1 MSVSFLPGLYIHIPF
16 CDTKCGYC
24 DFYSVTDDS
33 AQPEFIGAL
42 CTEIRLAAGD
52 HAFRRPV
59 DTIYFGGGTPSLLKA
74 AEIEKILLAVFDSYT
89 ITADCE
95 ITLETNPGTVDY
107 LKLYSFKKA
116 GINRLS
122 IGIQSFSDE
131 ELKFLGRIHDA
142 GQAKNTLKIAERAG
156 FDNVSIDLIYALPGQ
171 TLTSWKQSLKT
182 AMEYQPRHISAY
194 NLIFE
199 PGTPFFR
206 QLQHGK
212 MHPLPEDLEVGFF
225 NFTKD
230 FLNEAGYDHYEI
242 SNYAAGPKYLSRHNY
257 KYWNHVEY
265 RGFGPS
271 AHSFID
277 KRRFSNV
284 RSVKH
289 YIEKIRSGAN
299 VVDFEE
305 SLSRQQI
312 MFEHVYLHLR
322 TQQGVHLP
330 GFRARFHKDFKR
342 IYAPLINQLLDNR
355 LAVFSNFYFK
365 FTRKGMLLSDEIL
378 PEFSAV

>member
-16 CDTKCGYC
+16 CYTKCGYC

-33 AQPEFIGAL
+33 SREEFVNAL

-52 HAFRRPV
+52 YAFRRPV
-59 DTIYFGGGTPSLLKA
+59 DTIYFGGGTPSLLEP
-74 AEIEKILLAVFDSYT
+74 AEIGKILKTVFENYT

-107 LKLYSFKKA
+107 HKLSSFKKA

-122 IGIQSFSDE
+122 IGIQSFSDK

-142 GQAKNTLKIAERAG
+142 KQAKETLKIAERAD
-156 FDNVSIDLIYALPGQ
+156 FNNISIDLIYALPGQ
-171 TLTSWKQSLKT
+171 SLASWKKSLKT
-182 AMEYQPRHISAY
+182 ALEFPPQHLSAY

-199 PGTPFFR
+199 PGTPFFK
-206 QLQHGK
+206 QLQHGTRQ
-212 MHPLPEDLEVGFF
+212 PPPEEQEIDFF

-242 SNYAAGPKYLSRHNY
+242 SNYAAGPKYISRHNY

-271 AHSFID
+271 AHSFIE
-277 KRRFSNV
+277 KRRFSNI

-289 YIEKIRSGAN
+289 YIEKIRSDAN
-299 VVDFEE
+299 AVDFEE

-322 TQQGVHLP
+322 TQQGIHLP
-330 GFRARFHKDFKR
+330 RFRARFHRDFKR
-342 IYAPLINQLLDNR
+342 LYAPLINQLLDNR